1 MRLAVKVEV
10 GRKEDINLPVILR
23 LMIKVRRTG

>member
-10 GRKEDINLPVILR
+10 GHLA
-23 LMIKVRRTG
+23 MVRIPAGENGKRRGSVM